1 MGHDFLDISVKISPY
16 FKPKYHAWAFFMKFL
31 NKVFGP
37 GIITGASDDDPSGI
51 ATYSQAGAMFGL
63 ATLWTAFIA
72 FPLMTI
78 IQTMCARIGMVT
90 GRGLAGTLKEFYPKW
105 VMYVTLVF
113 GAPAIVLN
121 IGANIAGMGAVG
133 HMMFPYVDAMYF
145 SVFFTMLLMI
155 FMIYLPYQKITSVL
169 KYACL
174 SLLVYCIVPLFHDEI
189 EIIEILKASFIP
201 TIQFSKEYLLIL
213 VGILGTTISPYLF
226 FWQASVE
233 VEERDHQHII
243 IVDKSHIKSMESDV
257 NSGMLFSGIIM
268 YCIILTTGMVLF
280 PKGITKINTVE
291 DAALALQPLL
301 GNAATLLFSLGVIGT
316 GLIAIP
322 VLSGCLS
329 YMFSEIAN
337 IPRGLDR
344 TFQQAKGFYAIMAIS
359 LILGLSLS
367 LFGISPVDALIAT
380 AILYGLTAPILIA
393 VILHIANNKDIMGEF
408 TNSKLMNIGGLCT
421 LLLMSVSVI
430 ALMVFSIL

>member
-1 MGHDFLDISVKISPY
+1 MKMN
-16 FKPKYHAWAFFMKFL
+16 KY
-31 NKVFGP
+31 FGP

-72 FPLMTI
+72 FPLMTV

-90 GRGLAGTLKEFYPKW
+90 GRGLAGTLKEHYPRW
-105 VMYVTLVF
+105 VLFVTVGF

-133 HMMFPYVDAMYF
+133 HMMFPQIDPMYF

-155 FMIYLPYQKITSVL
+155 FMIFLPYQKITNIL

-174 SLLVYCIVPLFHDEI
+174 SLLVYCIVPFFYDGI
-189 EIIEILKASFIP
+189 AIKDILKASFIP
-201 TIQFSKEYLLIL
+201 TIEYSKEYLMIL

-233 VEERDHQHII
+233 VEEKEHQHII

-280 PKGITKINTVE
+280 PNGITKITTVE
-291 DAALALQPLL
+291 EAAMALHPLL
-301 GNAATLLFSLGVIGT
+301 GRSASLLFSLGVIGT

-329 YMFSEIAN
+329 YMFSEIVN

-344 TFQQAKGFYAIMAIS
+344 TFQQAKGFYAIMALS

-367 LFGISPVDALIAT
+367 LFGISPVDALITT
-380 AILYGLTAPILIA
+380 AILYGMTAPILIA
-393 VILHIANNKDIMGEF
+393 VILHIANNKEIMGEF
-408 TNSKLMNIGGLCT
+408 VNTRWMNAGGIFT
-421 LLLMSVSVI
+421 LLLMTSAVI
-430 ALMVFSIL
+430 ALLIMYMF

>member
-1 MGHDFLDISVKISPY
+1 MKMN
-16 FKPKYHAWAFFMKFL
+16 KY
-31 NKVFGP
+31 FGP

-72 FPLMTI
+72 FPLMTV

-90 GRGLAGTLKEFYPKW
+90 GRGLAGTLKEHYPRW
-105 VMYVTLVF
+105 VLFVTVGF

-133 HMMFPYVDAMYF
+133 HMMFPQIDPMYF

-155 FMIYLPYQKITSVL
+155 FMIFLPYQKITNIL

-174 SLLVYCIVPLFHDEI
+174 SLLVYCIVPFFYDGI
-189 EIIEILKASFIP
+189 AIKDILKASFIP
-201 TIQFSKEYLLIL
+201 TIEYSKEYLMIL

-233 VEERDHQHII
+233 VEEKEHQHII

-280 PKGITKINTVE
+280 PNGITKITTVE
-291 DAALALQPLL
+291 EAAMALHPLL
-301 GNAATLLFSLGVIGT
+301 GRSASLLFSLGVIGT

-329 YMFSEIAN
+329 YMFSEIVN

-344 TFQQAKGFYAIMAIS
+344 TFQQAKGFYAIMALS
-359 LILGLSLS
+359 LMLGLSLS
-367 LFGISPVDALIAT
+367 LFGISPVDALITT
-380 AILYGLTAPILIA
+380 AILYGMTAPILIA
-393 VILHIANNKDIMGEF
+393 VILHIANNKEIMGEF
-408 TNSKLMNIGGLCT
+408 VNTRWMNAGGIFT
-421 LLLMSVSVI
+421 LLLMTSAVI
-430 ALMVFSIL
+430 ALSIMYMF

>member
-1 MGHDFLDISVKISPY
+1 MKTFS
-16 FKPKYHAWAFFMKFL
+16 KY
-31 NKVFGP
+31 FGP

-72 FPLMTI
+72 FPLMTV

-90 GRGLAGTLKEFYPKW
+90 GRGLAGTLKEHYPRW
-105 VMYVTLVF
+105 VLYVTVGF

-133 HMMFPYVDAMYF
+133 HMMFPGIDAMYF

-155 FMIYLPYQKITSVL
+155 FMIYLPYQKITSIL

-174 SLLVYCIVPLFHDEI
+174 SLLVYCIVPFFHDEI
-189 EIIEILKASFIP
+189 ALIDILKASFIP
-201 TIQFSKEYLLIL
+201 TIEYSKDFLMIL

-233 VEERDHQHII
+233 VEEKEHQHII
-243 IVDKSHIKSMESDV
+243 IVDKSHIKSLESDV

-280 PKGITKINTVE
+280 PNGITKISTVE
-291 DAALALQPLL
+291 EAAMALHPLL
-301 GNAATLLFSLGVIGT
+301 GSSASLLFSLGVIGT

-329 YMFSEIAN
+329 YMFSEIVN

-344 TFQQAKGFYAIMAIS
+344 TFQQAKGFYAVMALS

-380 AILYGLTAPILIA
+380 AILYGMTAPILIA
-393 VILHIANNKDIMGEF
+393 VILHIANNKEIMGEF
-408 TNSKLMNIGGLCT
+408 VNTRWMNVGG
-421 LLLMSVSVI
+421 I
-430 ALMVFSIL
+430 AALMIMSLAAISLIWLFLE

>member
-1 MGHDFLDISVKISPY
+1 MKMN
-16 FKPKYHAWAFFMKFL
+16 KY
-31 NKVFGP
+31 FGP

-72 FPLMTI
+72 FPLMTV

-90 GRGLAGTLKEFYPKW
+90 GRGLAGTLKEHYPRW
-105 VMYVTLVF
+105 VLFVTVGF

-133 HMMFPYVDAMYF
+133 HMMFPQIDPMYF

-155 FMIYLPYQKITSVL
+155 FMIFLPYQKITNIL

-174 SLLVYCIVPLFHDEI
+174 SLLVYCIVPFFYDGI
-189 EIIEILKASFIP
+189 AIKDILKASFIP
-201 TIQFSKEYLLIL
+201 TIEFSKEYLMIL

-233 VEERDHQHII
+233 VEEKEHQHII

-280 PKGITKINTVE
+280 PNGITKITTVE
-291 DAALALQPLL
+291 EAAMALHPLL
-301 GNAATLLFSLGVIGT
+301 GRSASLLFSLGVIGT

-329 YMFSEIAN
+329 YMFSEIVN

-344 TFQQAKGFYAIMAIS
+344 TFQQAKGFYAIMALS

-367 LFGISPVDALIAT
+367 LFGISPVDALITT
-380 AILYGLTAPILIA
+380 AILYGMTAPILIA
-393 VILHIANNKDIMGEF
+393 VILHIANNKEIMGEF
-408 TNSKLMNIGGLCT
+408 VNTRWMNIGGIST
-421 LLLMSVSVI
+421 LMIMSLAAISLI
-430 ALMVFSIL
+430 WLFLE

>member
-1 MGHDFLDISVKISPY
+1 MRRNTLMNLFRRY
-16 FKPKYHAWAFFMKFL
+16 
-31 NKVFGP
+31 FGP

-90 GRGLAGTLKEFYPKW
+90 GRGLAGTLKESYPKW
-105 VMYVTLVF
+105 VLYITVGF

-133 HMMFPYVDAMYF
+133 QMMFPHIDAMYF

-174 SLLVYCIVPLFHDEI
+174 SLLVYCIVPLYHDEI
-189 EIIEILKASFIP
+189 EIIDILKASFIP
-201 TIQFSKEYLLIL
+201 TIQFSKDYLLIL

-367 LFGISPVDALIAT
+367 VFGISPVDALIAT

-408 TNSKLMNIGGLCT
+408 TNSKLMNIGGVAT
-421 LLLMSVSVI
+421 LLVMSLA
-430 ALMVFSIL
+430 ALALIWQIIS

>member
-1 MGHDFLDISVKISPY
+1 MRRKILINLFRRY
-16 FKPKYHAWAFFMKFL
+16 
-31 NKVFGP
+31 FGP

-90 GRGLAGTLKEFYPKW
+90 GRGLAGTLKESYPKW
-105 VMYVTLVF
+105 VLYITVGF

-133 HMMFPYVDAMYF
+133 HMMFPHIDPMYF

-174 SLLVYCIVPLFHDEI
+174 SLLVYCIVPLYHDEI
-189 EIIEILKASFIP
+189 KIIDILKASFIP
-201 TIQFSKEYLLIL
+201 TIQFSKDYLLIL

-280 PKGITKINTVE
+280 PKGITKITTVE
-291 DAALALQPLL
+291 DAAMALQPLL

-393 VILHIANNKDIMGEF
+393 VILHIANNTDIMGEF
-408 TNSKLMNIGGLCT
+408 VNSRIMNIGGILT
-421 LLLMSVSVI
+421 LLLMSASAI
-430 ALMVFSIL
+430 ALVIFSLK

>member
-1 MGHDFLDISVKISPY
+1 MRRNTLMNLFRRY
-16 FKPKYHAWAFFMKFL
+16 
-31 NKVFGP
+31 FGP

-90 GRGLAGTLKEFYPKW
+90 CRGLAGTLKEYYPKW
-105 VMYVTLVF
+105 VLYITVGF
-113 GAPAIVLN
+113 GAPAIILN

-133 HMMFPYVDAMYF
+133 QMMFPHIDALYF

-174 SLLVYCIVPLFHDEI
+174 SLLVYCIVPLYHDDI
-189 EIIEILKASFIP
+189 QFIDILKASFIP
-201 TIQFSKEYLLIL
+201 TIQFSKDYLLIL

-301 GNAATLLFSLGVIGT
+301 GNAASLLFSLGVIGT

-367 LFGISPVDALIAT
+367 VFGISPVDALIAT

-408 TNSKLMNIGGLCT
+408 TNSKLMNIGGVAT
-421 LLLMSVSVI
+421 LLVMSLAAI
-430 ALMVFSIL
+430 ALIWQFIS

>member
-1 MGHDFLDISVKISPY
+1 MRRNTLMNLFRRY
-16 FKPKYHAWAFFMKFL
+16 
-31 NKVFGP
+31 FGP

-90 GRGLAGTLKEFYPKW
+90 GRGLAGTLKESYPKW
-105 VMYVTLVF
+105 VLYITVGF

-133 HMMFPYVDAMYF
+133 QMMFPHIDAMYF

-174 SLLVYCIVPLFHDEI
+174 SLLVYCIVPLYHDEI
-189 EIIEILKASFIP
+189 EIIDILKASFIP
-201 TIQFSKEYLLIL
+201 TIQFSKDYLLIL

-301 GNAATLLFSLGVIGT
+301 GNAASLLFSLGVIGT

-367 LFGISPVDALIAT
+367 VFGISPVDALIAT

-408 TNSKLMNIGGLCT
+408 TNSKLMNIGGVAT
-421 LLLMSVSVI
+421 LLVMSLA
-430 ALMVFSIL
+430 ALALIWQIIS

>member
-1 MGHDFLDISVKISPY
+1 
-16 FKPKYHAWAFFMKFL
+16 MKL
-31 NKVFGP
+31 NKFFGP

-72 FPLMTI
+72 FPLMTV

-90 GRGLAGTLKEFYPKW
+90 GRGLAGTLKEHYPRW
-105 VMYVTLVF
+105 VLFVTVGF

-133 HMMFPYVDAMYF
+133 HMMFPQIDPMFF

-155 FMIYLPYQKITSVL
+155 FMIFLPYQKITNIL

-174 SLLVYCIVPLFHDEI
+174 SLLVYCIVPFFYDGI
-189 EIIEILKASFIP
+189 AIKDILKASFIP
-201 TIQFSKEYLLIL
+201 TIEYSKEYLMIL

-233 VEERDHQHII
+233 VEEKEHQHII

-280 PKGITKINTVE
+280 PNGITKITTVE
-291 DAALALQPLL
+291 EAAMALHPLL
-301 GNAATLLFSLGVIGT
+301 GRSASLLFSLGVIGT

-329 YMFSEIAN
+329 YMFSEIVN

-344 TFQQAKGFYAIMAIS
+344 TFQQAKGFYAIMALS

-367 LFGISPVDALIAT
+367 LFGISPVDALITT
-380 AILYGLTAPILIA
+380 AILYGMTAPILIA
-393 VILHIANNKDIMGEF
+393 VILHIANNKEIMGEF
-408 TNSKLMNIGGLCT
+408 VNTRWMNAGGIFT
-421 LLLMSVSVI
+421 LLLMTSAVI
-430 ALMVFSIL
+430 ALLIIYMF

>member
-1 MGHDFLDISVKISPY
+1 MKMN
-16 FKPKYHAWAFFMKFL
+16 KY
-31 NKVFGP
+31 FGP

-72 FPLMTI
+72 FPLMTV

-90 GRGLAGTLKEFYPKW
+90 GRGLAGALKEHYPRW
-105 VMYVTLVF
+105 VLFVTVGF

-133 HMMFPYVDAMYF
+133 HMMFPQIDPMYF
-145 SVFFTMLLMI
+145 SVFFTMILMI
-155 FMIYLPYQKITSVL
+155 FMIFLPYQKITNIL

-174 SLLVYCIVPLFHDEI
+174 SLLVYCIVPFFYDGI
-189 EIIEILKASFIP
+189 AIKDILKASFIP
-201 TIQFSKEYLLIL
+201 TIEYSKEYLMIL

-233 VEERDHQHII
+233 VEEKEHQHII

-280 PKGITKINTVE
+280 PNGITKITTVE
-291 DAALALQPLL
+291 EAAMALHPLL
-301 GNAATLLFSLGVIGT
+301 GRSASLLFSLGVIGT

-329 YMFSEIAN
+329 YMFSEIVN

-344 TFQQAKGFYAIMAIS
+344 TFQQAKGFYAIMALS

-367 LFGISPVDALIAT
+367 LFGISPVDALITT
-380 AILYGLTAPILIA
+380 AILYGMTAPILIA
-393 VILHIANNKDIMGEF
+393 VILHIANNKEIMGEF
-408 TNSKLMNIGGLCT
+408 VNTRWMNAGGIFT
-421 LLLMSVSVI
+421 LLLMTSAVI
-430 ALMVFSIL
+430 ALSIMYMF

>member
-1 MGHDFLDISVKISPY
+1 MKMN
-16 FKPKYHAWAFFMKFL
+16 KY
-31 NKVFGP
+31 FGP

-72 FPLMTI
+72 FPLMTV

-90 GRGLAGTLKEFYPKW
+90 GRGLAGTLKEHYPRW
-105 VMYVTLVF
+105 VLFVTVGF

-133 HMMFPYVDAMYF
+133 HMMFPQIDPMYF

-155 FMIYLPYQKITSVL
+155 FMIFLPYQKITNIL

-174 SLLVYCIVPLFHDEI
+174 SLLVYCIVPFFYDGI
-189 EIIEILKASFIP
+189 AIKDILKASFIP
-201 TIQFSKEYLLIL
+201 TIEFSKEYLMIL

-233 VEERDHQHII
+233 VEEKEHQHII

-280 PKGITKINTVE
+280 PNGITKITTVE
-291 DAALALQPLL
+291 EAAMALHPLL
-301 GNAATLLFSLGVIGT
+301 GRSASLLFSLGVIGT

-329 YMFSEIAN
+329 YMFSEIVN

-344 TFQQAKGFYAIMAIS
+344 TFQQAKGFYAIMALS

-367 LFGISPVDALIAT
+367 LFGISPVDALITT
-380 AILYGLTAPILIA
+380 AILYGMTAPILIA
-393 VILHIANNKDIMGEF
+393 VILHIANNKEIMGEF
-408 TNSKLMNIGGLCT
+408 VNTRWMNAGGIFT
-421 LLLMSVSVI
+421 LLLMTSAVI
-430 ALMVFSIL
+430 ALSIMYMF

>member
-1 MGHDFLDISVKISPY
+1 MKMN
-16 FKPKYHAWAFFMKFL
+16 KY
-31 NKVFGP
+31 FGP

-72 FPLMTI
+72 FPLMTV

-90 GRGLAGTLKEFYPKW
+90 GRGLAGTLKEHYPRW
-105 VMYVTLVF
+105 VLFVTVGF

-133 HMMFPYVDAMYF
+133 HMMFPQIDPMYF

-155 FMIYLPYQKITSVL
+155 FMIFLPYQKITNIL

-174 SLLVYCIVPLFHDEI
+174 SLLVYCIVPFFYDGI
-189 EIIEILKASFIP
+189 AIKDILKASFIP
-201 TIQFSKEYLLIL
+201 TIEYSKEYLMIL

-233 VEERDHQHII
+233 VEEKEHQHII

-280 PKGITKINTVE
+280 PNGITKITTVE
-291 DAALALQPLL
+291 EAAMALHPLL
-301 GNAATLLFSLGVIGT
+301 GRSASLLFSLGVIGT

-329 YMFSEIAN
+329 YMFSEIVN

-344 TFQQAKGFYAIMAIS
+344 TFQQAKGFYAIMALS

-367 LFGISPVDALIAT
+367 LFGISPVDALITT
-380 AILYGLTAPILIA
+380 AILYGMTAPILIA
-393 VILHIANNKDIMGEF
+393 VILQDRK
-408 TNSKLMNIGGLCT
+408 
-421 LLLMSVSVI
+421 SVV
-430 ALMVFSIL
+430 

>member
-1 MGHDFLDISVKISPY
+1 MRKKILINLFRRY
-16 FKPKYHAWAFFMKFL
+16 
-31 NKVFGP
+31 FGP

-90 GRGLAGTLKEFYPKW
+90 GRGLAGTLKESYPKW
-105 VMYVTLVF
+105 VLYITVGF

-133 HMMFPYVDAMYF
+133 HMMFPHIDPMYF

-174 SLLVYCIVPLFHDEI
+174 SLLVYCIVPLYHDEI
-189 EIIEILKASFIP
+189 EIIDILKASFIP
-201 TIQFSKEYLLIL
+201 TMQFSKDYLLIL

-344 TFQQAKGFYAIMAIS
+344 TFQQAKGFYAIMAVS

-408 TNSKLMNIGGLCT
+408 TNSKLMNIGGVLT
-421 LLLMSVSVI
+421 LLLMSASAI
-430 ALMVFSIL
+430 ALVILSM

>member
-1 MGHDFLDISVKISPY
+1 MKMN
-16 FKPKYHAWAFFMKFL
+16 KY
-31 NKVFGP
+31 FGP

-72 FPLMTI
+72 FPLMTV

-90 GRGLAGTLKEFYPKW
+90 GRGLAGTLKEHYPRW
-105 VMYVTLVF
+105 VLFVTVGF

-133 HMMFPYVDAMYF
+133 HMMFPQIDPMFF

-155 FMIYLPYQKITSVL
+155 FMIFLPYQKITNIL

-174 SLLVYCIVPLFHDEI
+174 SLLVYCIVPFFYDGI
-189 EIIEILKASFIP
+189 AIKDILKASFIP
-201 TIQFSKEYLLIL
+201 TIEYSKEYLMIL

-233 VEERDHQHII
+233 VEEKEHQHII

-280 PKGITKINTVE
+280 PNGITKITTVE
-291 DAALALQPLL
+291 EAAMALHPLL
-301 GNAATLLFSLGVIGT
+301 GRSASLLFSLGVIGT

-329 YMFSEIAN
+329 YMFSEIVN

-344 TFQQAKGFYAIMAIS
+344 TFQQAKGFYAIMALS

-380 AILYGLTAPILIA
+380 AILYGLTAPVLIA
-393 VILHIANNKDIMGEF
+393 VIIHIANNKEIMGEF
-408 TNSKLMNIGGLCT
+408 VNTRWMNIGGIST
-421 LLLMSVSVI
+421 LMIMSLAAISLI
-430 ALMVFSIL
+430 WLFLE

>member
-1 MGHDFLDISVKISPY
+1 MKMN
-16 FKPKYHAWAFFMKFL
+16 KY
-31 NKVFGP
+31 FGP

-72 FPLMTI
+72 FPLMTV

-90 GRGLAGTLKEFYPKW
+90 GRGLAGTLKEHYPRW
-105 VMYVTLVF
+105 VLFVTVGF

-133 HMMFPYVDAMYF
+133 HMMFPQIDPMYF

-155 FMIYLPYQKITSVL
+155 FMIFLPYQKITNIL

-174 SLLVYCIVPLFHDEI
+174 SLLVYCIVPFFYDGI
-189 EIIEILKASFIP
+189 AIKDILKASFIP
-201 TIQFSKEYLLIL
+201 TIEFSKEYLMIL

-233 VEERDHQHII
+233 VEEKEHQHII

-280 PKGITKINTVE
+280 PNGITKITTVE
-291 DAALALQPLL
+291 EAAMALHPLL
-301 GNAATLLFSLGVIGT
+301 GRSASLLFSLGVIGT

-329 YMFSEIAN
+329 YMFSEIVN

-344 TFQQAKGFYAIMAIS
+344 TFQQAKGFYAIMALS
-359 LILGLSLS
+359 LMLGLSLS
-367 LFGISPVDALIAT
+367 LFGISPVDALITT
-380 AILYGLTAPILIA
+380 ARLYGMTAPILIA
-393 VILHIANNKDIMGEF
+393 VILHIANNKEIMGEF
-408 TNSKLMNIGGLCT
+408 VNTRWMNAGGIFT
-421 LLLMSVSVI
+421 LLLMTSAVI
-430 ALMVFSIL
+430 ALSIMYMF

>member
-1 MGHDFLDISVKISPY
+1 MN
-16 FKPKYHAWAFFMKFL
+16 KY
-31 NKVFGP
+31 FGP

-72 FPLMTI
+72 FPLMTV

-90 GRGLAGTLKEFYPKW
+90 GRGLAGTLKEHYPRW
-105 VMYVTLVF
+105 VLFVTVGF

-133 HMMFPYVDAMYF
+133 HMMFPQIDPMFF

-155 FMIYLPYQKITSVL
+155 FMIFLPYQKITNIL

-174 SLLVYCIVPLFHDEI
+174 SLLVYCIVPFFYDGI
-189 EIIEILKASFIP
+189 AIKDILKASFIP
-201 TIQFSKEYLLIL
+201 TIEFSKEYLMIL

-233 VEERDHQHII
+233 VEEKEHQHII

-280 PKGITKINTVE
+280 PNGITKITTVE
-291 DAALALQPLL
+291 EAAMALHPLL
-301 GNAATLLFSLGVIGT
+301 GRSASLLFSLGVIGT

-329 YMFSEIAN
+329 YMFSEIVN

-344 TFQQAKGFYAIMAIS
+344 TFQQAKGFYAIMALS

-367 LFGISPVDALIAT
+367 LFGISPVDALITT
-380 AILYGLTAPILIA
+380 AILYGMTAPILIA
-393 VILHIANNKDIMGEF
+393 VILHIANNKEIMGEF
-408 TNSKLMNIGGLCT
+408 VNTRWMNAGGIFT
-421 LLLMSVSVI
+421 LLLMTSAVI
-430 ALMVFSIL
+430 ALSIMYMF

>member
-1 MGHDFLDISVKISPY
+1 MN
-16 FKPKYHAWAFFMKFL
+16 KY
-31 NKVFGP
+31 FGP

-72 FPLMTI
+72 FPLMTV

-90 GRGLAGTLKEFYPKW
+90 GRGLAGTLKEHYPRW
-105 VMYVTLVF
+105 VLFVTVGF

-133 HMMFPYVDAMYF
+133 HMMFPQIDPMYF

-155 FMIYLPYQKITSVL
+155 FMIFLPYQKITNIL

-174 SLLVYCIVPLFHDEI
+174 SLLVYCIVPFFYDGI
-189 EIIEILKASFIP
+189 AIKDILKASFIP
-201 TIQFSKEYLLIL
+201 TIEYSKEYLMIL

-233 VEERDHQHII
+233 VEEKEHQHII

-280 PKGITKINTVE
+280 PNGITKITTVE
-291 DAALALQPLL
+291 EAAMALHPLL
-301 GNAATLLFSLGVIGT
+301 GRSASLLFSLGVIGT

-329 YMFSEIAN
+329 YMFSEIVN

-344 TFQQAKGFYAIMAIS
+344 TFQQAKGFYAIMALS

-367 LFGISPVDALIAT
+367 LFGISPVDALITT
-380 AILYGLTAPILIA
+380 AILYGMTAPILIA
-393 VILHIANNKDIMGEF
+393 VILHIANNKEIMGEF
-408 TNSKLMNIGGLCT
+408 VNTRWMNAGGIFT
-421 LLLMSVSVI
+421 LLLMTSAVI
-430 ALMVFSIL
+430 ALSIMYMF

>member
-1 MGHDFLDISVKISPY
+1 
-16 FKPKYHAWAFFMKFL
+16 MKL
-31 NKVFGP
+31 NKFFGP

-72 FPLMTI
+72 FPLMTV

-90 GRGLAGTLKEFYPKW
+90 GRGLAGTLKEHYPRW
-105 VMYVTLVF
+105 VLFVTVGF

-133 HMMFPYVDAMYF
+133 HMMFPQIDPMFF

-155 FMIYLPYQKITSVL
+155 FMIFLPYQKITNIL

-174 SLLVYCIVPLFHDEI
+174 SLLVYCIVPFFYDGI
-189 EIIEILKASFIP
+189 AIKDILKASFIP
-201 TIQFSKEYLLIL
+201 TIEFSKEYLMIL

-233 VEERDHQHII
+233 VEEKEHQHII

-280 PKGITKINTVE
+280 PNGITKITTVE
-291 DAALALQPLL
+291 EAAMALHPLL
-301 GNAATLLFSLGVIGT
+301 GRSASLLFSLGVIGT

-329 YMFSEIAN
+329 YMFSEIVN

-344 TFQQAKGFYAIMAIS
+344 TFQQAKGFYAIMALS

-367 LFGISPVDALIAT
+367 LFGISPVDALITT
-380 AILYGLTAPILIA
+380 AILYGMTAPILIA
-393 VILHIANNKDIMGEF
+393 VILHIANNKEIMGEF
-408 TNSKLMNIGGLCT
+408 VNTRWMNAGGIFT
-421 LLLMSVSVI
+421 LLLMTSAVI
-430 ALMVFSIL
+430 ALLIIYMF

>member
-1 MGHDFLDISVKISPY
+1 MNLFR
-16 FKPKYHAWAFFMKFL
+16 KY
-31 NKVFGP
+31 FGP
-37 GIITGASDDDPSGI
+37 GMITGASDDDPSGI

-133 HMMFPYVDAMYF
+133 QMMFPHIDAMYF

-174 SLLVYCIVPLFHDEI
+174 SLLVYCIVPLYHDEI
-189 EIIEILKASFIP
+189 QFIDILKASFIP
-201 TIQFSKEYLLIL
+201 TIQFSKDYLLIL

-301 GNAATLLFSLGVIGT
+301 GNAASLLFSLGVIGT

-367 LFGISPVDALIAT
+367 VFGISPVDALIAT

-408 TNSKLMNIGGLCT
+408 TNSKLMNIGGVAT
-421 LLLMSVSVI
+421 LLVMSLAAI
-430 ALMVFSIL
+430 ALIWQFIS

>member
-1 MGHDFLDISVKISPY
+1 MRRKILINLFRRY
-16 FKPKYHAWAFFMKFL
+16 
-31 NKVFGP
+31 FGP

-90 GRGLAGTLKEFYPKW
+90 GRGLAGTLKESYPKW
-105 VMYVTLVF
+105 VLYITVGF

-133 HMMFPYVDAMYF
+133 HMMFPHIDPMYF

-174 SLLVYCIVPLFHDEI
+174 SLLVYCIVPLYHDEI
-189 EIIEILKASFIP
+189 EIMDILKASFIP
-201 TIQFSKEYLLIL
+201 TMQFSKDYLLIL

-344 TFQQAKGFYAIMAIS
+344 TFQQAKGFYAIMAVS

-408 TNSKLMNIGGLCT
+408 TNSKLMNIGGVLT
-421 LLLMSVSVI
+421 LLLMSASAI
-430 ALMVFSIL
+430 ALVILSM

>member
-1 MGHDFLDISVKISPY
+1 MQSRLKQFL
-16 FKPKYHAWAFFMKFL
+16 
-31 NKVFGP
+31 GP

-90 GRGLAGTLKEFYPKW
+90 GKGLAGTLKESYPKW
-105 VMYVTLVF
+105 VLYITVGF
-113 GAPAIVLN
+113 GTPAIVLN

-133 HMMFPYVDAMYF
+133 HMVFPQINAMYF
-145 SVFFTMLLMI
+145 SIFFTIVLMI
-155 FMIYLPYQKITSVL
+155 FMIYLPYQKITHIL

-189 EIIEILKASFIP
+189 NVIDIFKASFIP
-201 TIQFSKEYLLIL
+201 TIEWSQDFLLIL

-268 YCIILTTGMVLF
+268 YCIILTTGIVLF
-280 PKGITKINTVE
+280 PKGITKITTVE
-291 DAALALQPLL
+291 DAAMALQPLL

-344 TFQQAKGFYAIMAIS
+344 TFQQAKGFYAIMAVS

-408 TNSKLMNIGGLCT
+408 VNTRWMNIGGVFT
-421 LLLMSVSVI
+421 FFLMLASAI
-430 ALMVFSIL
+430 ALVILYFV

>member
-1 MGHDFLDISVKISPY
+1 MDFK
-16 FKPKYHAWAFFMKFL
+16 KY
-31 NKVFGP
+31 FGP

-63 ATLWTAFIA
+63 STLWTAFIA
-72 FPLMTI
+72 FPLMTV

-90 GRGLAGTLKEFYPKW
+90 GRGLAGTLKEYYPKW
-105 VMYVTLVF
+105 VLYGTVGF

-133 HMMFPYVDAMYF
+133 HMMFPNIDQLYF
-145 SVFFTMLLMI
+145 SVLFTMLLMV
-155 FMIYLPYQKITSVL
+155 FMIYLPYQKITSIL

-174 SLLVYCIVPLFHDEI
+174 SLLVYCIVPLYHDDI
-189 EIIEILKASFIP
+189 AIMDIIKASCIP
-201 TIQFSKEYLLIL
+201 TIQYSKDYLMIL

-233 VEERDHQHII
+233 VEEKEHQHII

-280 PKGITKINTVE
+280 PNGITKINTVE
-291 DAALALQPLL
+291 DAAMALQPLL
-301 GNAATLLFSLGVIGT
+301 GNSATLLFSMGVIGT

-329 YMFSEIAN
+329 YMFSEIVN

-344 TFQQAKGFYAIMAIS
+344 TFQQARGFYAIMAVS

-367 LFGISPVDALIAT
+367 MLGISPVDALIAT
-380 AILYGLTAPILIA
+380 AILYGLTAPVLIA
-393 VILHIANNKDIMGEF
+393 VILHIANNKKIMGEF
-408 TNSKLMNIGGLCT
+408 TNSTMMNIGGLFT
-421 LLLMSVSVI
+421 LLLMSAAAI
-430 ALMVFSIL
+430 ALVILYMF

>member
-1 MGHDFLDISVKISPY
+1 
-16 FKPKYHAWAFFMKFL
+16 MKFIT
-31 NKVFGP
+31 KYFGP

-72 FPLMTI
+72 FPLMTV

-90 GRGLAGTLKEFYPKW
+90 GRGLAGTLKEHYPRW
-105 VMYVTLVF
+105 VLFVTVGF

-133 HMMFPYVDAMYF
+133 HMMFPQIDPMFF

-155 FMIYLPYQKITSVL
+155 FMIFLPYQKITNIL

-174 SLLVYCIVPLFHDEI
+174 SLLVYCIVPFFYDGI
-189 EIIEILKASFIP
+189 AIKDILKASFIP
-201 TIQFSKEYLLIL
+201 TIEFSKEYLMIL

-226 FWQASVE
+226 FWQASIE
-233 VEERDHQHII
+233 VEEKEHQHII

-280 PKGITKINTVE
+280 PNGITKITTVE
-291 DAALALQPLL
+291 EAAMALHPLL
-301 GNAATLLFSLGVIGT
+301 GRSASFLFSLGVIGT

-329 YMFSEIAN
+329 YMFSEIVN

-344 TFQQAKGFYAIMAIS
+344 TFQQAKGFYAIMALS

-367 LFGISPVDALIAT
+367 IFGISPVDALIAT
-380 AILYGLTAPILIA
+380 AILYGLTAPVLIA
-393 VILHIANNKDIMGEF
+393 VIIHIANNKEIMGEF
-408 TNSKLMNIGGLCT
+408 VNTRWMNAGGILT
-421 LLLMSVSVI
+421 LLLMTSAVI
-430 ALMVFSIL
+430 ALLIMYMF

>member
-1 MGHDFLDISVKISPY
+1 MKMN
-16 FKPKYHAWAFFMKFL
+16 KY
-31 NKVFGP
+31 FGP

-72 FPLMTI
+72 FPLMTV

-90 GRGLAGTLKEFYPKW
+90 GRGLAGTLKEHYPRW
-105 VMYVTLVF
+105 VLYVTVGF

-133 HMMFPYVDAMYF
+133 QMMFPGIDAMYF

-155 FMIYLPYQKITSVL
+155 FMIYLPYQKITSIL

-174 SLLVYCIVPLFHDEI
+174 SLLVYCIVPFFHDEI
-189 EIIEILKASFIP
+189 AFIDILKASFIP
-201 TIQFSKEYLLIL
+201 TIEYSKDFLMIL

-233 VEERDHQHII
+233 VEEKEHQHII
-243 IVDKSHIKSMESDV
+243 IVDKSHIKSLESDV

-280 PKGITKINTVE
+280 PNGITKISTVE
-291 DAALALQPLL
+291 EAAMALHPLL
-301 GNAATLLFSLGVIGT
+301 GSSASLLFSLGVIGT

-329 YMFSEIAN
+329 YMFSEIVN

-344 TFQQAKGFYAIMAIS
+344 TFQQAKGFYAVMVLS

-380 AILYGLTAPILIA
+380 AILYGMTAPILIA
-393 VILHIANNKDIMGEF
+393 VILHIANNKEIMGEF
-408 TNSKLMNIGGLCT
+408 VNTRWMNVGG
-421 LLLMSVSVI
+421 I
-430 ALMVFSIL
+430 AALMIMSLAAISLIWLFLE

>member
-1 MGHDFLDISVKISPY
+1 MKMN
-16 FKPKYHAWAFFMKFL
+16 KY
-31 NKVFGP
+31 FGP

-72 FPLMTI
+72 FPLMTV

-90 GRGLAGTLKEFYPKW
+90 GRGLAGALKEHYPRW
-105 VMYVTLVF
+105 VLFVTVGF

-133 HMMFPYVDAMYF
+133 HMMFPQIDPMFF

-155 FMIYLPYQKITSVL
+155 FMIFLPYQKITNIL

-174 SLLVYCIVPLFHDEI
+174 SLLVYCIVPFFYDGI
-189 EIIEILKASFIP
+189 AIKDILKASFIP
-201 TIQFSKEYLLIL
+201 TIEYSKEYLMIL

-233 VEERDHQHII
+233 VEEKEHQHII

-280 PKGITKINTVE
+280 PNGITKITTVE
-291 DAALALQPLL
+291 EAAMALHPLL
-301 GNAATLLFSLGVIGT
+301 GRSASLLFSLGVIGT

-329 YMFSEIAN
+329 YMFSEIVN

-344 TFQQAKGFYAIMAIS
+344 TFQQAKGFYAIMALS

-380 AILYGLTAPILIA
+380 AILYGLTAPVLIA
-393 VILHIANNKDIMGEF
+393 VIIHIANNKEIMGEF
-408 TNSKLMNIGGLCT
+408 VNTRWMNIGGIST
-421 LLLMSVSVI
+421 LMIMSLAAISLI
-430 ALMVFSIL
+430 WLFLE

>member
-1 MGHDFLDISVKISPY
+1 MKMN
-16 FKPKYHAWAFFMKFL
+16 KY
-31 NKVFGP
+31 FGP

-72 FPLMTI
+72 FPLMTV

-90 GRGLAGTLKEFYPKW
+90 GRGLAGTLKEHYPRW
-105 VMYVTLVF
+105 VLFVTVGF

-133 HMMFPYVDAMYF
+133 HMMFPQIDPMYF

-155 FMIYLPYQKITSVL
+155 FMIFLPYQKITNIL

-174 SLLVYCIVPLFHDEI
+174 SLLVYCIVPFFYDGI
-189 EIIEILKASFIP
+189 AIKDILKASFIP
-201 TIQFSKEYLLIL
+201 TIEYSKEYLMIL

-233 VEERDHQHII
+233 VEEKEHQHII

-280 PKGITKINTVE
+280 PNGITKITTVE
-291 DAALALQPLL
+291 EAAMALHPLL
-301 GNAATLLFSLGVIGT
+301 GRSASLLFSLGVIGT

-329 YMFSEIAN
+329 YMFSEIVN

-344 TFQQAKGFYAIMAIS
+344 TFQQAKGFYAIMALS

-367 LFGISPVDALIAT
+367 LFGISPVDALITT
-380 AILYGLTAPILIA
+380 AILYGMTAPILIA
-393 VILHIANNKDIMGEF
+393 VILHIANNKEIMGEF
-408 TNSKLMNIGGLCT
+408 VNTRWMNAGGIFT
-421 LLLMSVSVI
+421 LLLMTSAVI
-430 ALMVFSIL
+430 ALSIMYMF

>member
-1 MGHDFLDISVKISPY
+1 MINLFRRY
-16 FKPKYHAWAFFMKFL
+16 
-31 NKVFGP
+31 FGP

-90 GRGLAGTLKEFYPKW
+90 GRGLAGTLKESYPKW
-105 VMYVTLVF
+105 VLYITVGF

-133 HMMFPYVDAMYF
+133 HMMFPHIDPMYF

-174 SLLVYCIVPLFHDEI
+174 SLLVYCIVPLYHDEI
-189 EIIEILKASFIP
+189 EIMDILKASFIP
-201 TIQFSKEYLLIL
+201 TMQFSKDYLLIL

-344 TFQQAKGFYAIMAIS
+344 TFQQAKGFYAIMAVS

-408 TNSKLMNIGGLCT
+408 TNSKLMNIGGVLT
-421 LLLMSVSVI
+421 LLLMSASAI
-430 ALMVFSIL
+430 ALVILSM

>member
-1 MGHDFLDISVKISPY
+1 MITISDIRKTL
-16 FKPKYHAWAFFMKFL
+16 PKM
-31 NKVFGP
+31 GP

-72 FPLMTI
+72 FPLMTV

-90 GRGLAGTLKEFYPKW
+90 GQGLAGTLKQHYPRW
-105 VMYVTLVF
+105 VLYSTVGF
-113 GAPAIVLN
+113 GAPAIVMN

-133 HMMFPYVDAMYF
+133 HMMFPRIDSMYF
-145 SVFFTMLLMI
+145 SVFFTMLLMV
-155 FMIYLPYQKITSVL
+155 FMIYLPYQKITNIL

-174 SLLVYCIVPLFHDEI
+174 SLLVYCIVPLYYDGINFTD
-189 EIIEILKASFIP
+189 ILKSSFIP
-201 TIQFSKEYLLIL
+201 TIYFTKEYLLIL

-226 FWQASVE
+226 FWQASIE
-233 VEERDHQHII
+233 VEEKEHQHIV
-243 IVDKSHIKSMESDV
+243 IVNKSHIKSMESDV
-257 NSGMLFSGIIM
+257 NSGMIFSGIIM

-280 PKGITKINTVE
+280 PKGITKITTVE
-291 DAALALQPLL
+291 DAAMALQPLL
-301 GNAATLLFSLGVIGT
+301 GNSASLLFSLGVIGT
-316 GLIAIP
+316 GLISIP

-329 YMFSEIAN
+329 YMFSEIVN

-344 TFQQAKGFYAIMAIS
+344 TFQQARGFYAIMAVS

-380 AILYGLTAPILIA
+380 AILYGLTAPVLIA
-393 VILHIANNKDIMGEF
+393 VILHIANNTNIMGEF
-408 TNSKLMNIGGLCT
+408 VNSRWMNIGGYAT
-421 LLLMSVSVI
+421 LLIMTFAAI
-430 ALMVFSIL
+430 ALILLSL

>member
-1 MGHDFLDISVKISPY
+1 MRR
-16 FKPKYHAWAFFMKFL
+16 
-31 NKVFGP
+31 NKLMNLFRRYFGP

-90 GRGLAGTLKEFYPKW
+90 GRGLAGTLKESYPKW
-105 VMYVTLVF
+105 VLYITVGF

-133 HMMFPYVDAMYF
+133 QMMFPHIDAMYF

-174 SLLVYCIVPLFHDEI
+174 SLLVYCIVPLYHNEI
-189 EIIEILKASFIP
+189 QFIDILKASFIP
-201 TIQFSKEYLLIL
+201 TIQFSKDYLLIL

-393 VILHIANNKDIMGEF
+393 VILHIANNTDIMGEF
-408 TNSKLMNIGGLCT
+408 VNSRMMNIGGILT
-421 LLLMSVSVI
+421 LLLMSASAITLVI
-430 ALMVFSIL
+430 LSLK

>member
-1 MGHDFLDISVKISPY
+1 MKMN
-16 FKPKYHAWAFFMKFL
+16 KY
-31 NKVFGP
+31 FGP

-72 FPLMTI
+72 FPLMTV

-90 GRGLAGTLKEFYPKW
+90 GRGLAGTLKEHYPRW
-105 VMYVTLVF
+105 VLFVTVGF

-133 HMMFPYVDAMYF
+133 HMMFPQIDPMFF

-155 FMIYLPYQKITSVL
+155 FMIFLPYQKITNIL

-174 SLLVYCIVPLFHDEI
+174 SLLVYCIVPFFYDGI
-189 EIIEILKASFIP
+189 AIKDILKASFIP
-201 TIQFSKEYLLIL
+201 TIEYSKEYLMIL

-233 VEERDHQHII
+233 VEEKEHQHII

-280 PKGITKINTVE
+280 PNGITKITTVE
-291 DAALALQPLL
+291 EAAMALHPLL
-301 GNAATLLFSLGVIGT
+301 GRSASLLFSLGVIGT

-329 YMFSEIAN
+329 YMFSEIVN

-344 TFQQAKGFYAIMAIS
+344 TFQQAKGFYAIMALS

-367 LFGISPVDALIAT
+367 LFGISPVDALITT
-380 AILYGLTAPILIA
+380 AILYGMTAPILIA
-393 VILHIANNKDIMGEF
+393 VILHIANNKEIMGEF
-408 TNSKLMNIGGLCT
+408 VNTRWMNAGGIFT
-421 LLLMSVSVI
+421 LLLMTSAVI
-430 ALMVFSIL
+430 ALSIMYMF

>member
-1 MGHDFLDISVKISPY
+1 MKMN
-16 FKPKYHAWAFFMKFL
+16 KY
-31 NKVFGP
+31 FGP

-72 FPLMTI
+72 FPLMTV

-90 GRGLAGTLKEFYPKW
+90 GRGLAGTLKEHYPRW
-105 VMYVTLVF
+105 VLFVTVGF

-133 HMMFPYVDAMYF
+133 HMMFPQIDPMFF

-155 FMIYLPYQKITSVL
+155 FMIFLPYQKITNIL

-174 SLLVYCIVPLFHDEI
+174 SLLVYCIVPFFYDGI
-189 EIIEILKASFIP
+189 AIKDILKASFIP
-201 TIQFSKEYLLIL
+201 TIEFSKEYLMIL

-233 VEERDHQHII
+233 VEEKEHQHII

-280 PKGITKINTVE
+280 PNGITKITTVE
-291 DAALALQPLL
+291 EAAMALHPLL
-301 GNAATLLFSLGVIGT
+301 GRSASLLFSLGVIGT

-329 YMFSEIAN
+329 YMFSEIVN

-344 TFQQAKGFYAIMAIS
+344 TFQQAKGFYAIMALS

-380 AILYGLTAPILIA
+380 AILYGLTAPVLIA
-393 VILHIANNKDIMGEF
+393 VIIHIANNKEIMGEF
-408 TNSKLMNIGGLCT
+408 VNTRWMNIGGIST
-421 LLLMSVSVI
+421 LMIMSLAAISLI
-430 ALMVFSIL
+430 WLFLE